1 MNSLT
6 MVLVLL
12 AFTMGAWAKPE
23 MIYSDDGTMFRI
35 FNPDN
40 RAYYCIITLG
50 TDYPFEKIVYPGQY
64 TRWYSM
70 RGGYSWDCES

>member
-1 MNSLT
+1 M
-6 MVLVLL
+6 
-12 AFTMGAWAKPE
+12 AWAKPMTE
-23 MIYSDDGTMFRI
+23 YNPEGTHFRI
-35 FNPDN
+35 FNPDT

-50 TDYPFEKIVYPGQY
+50 DDYPFEKIVHPGMY